1 MIATHS
7 DVGSVGGI
15 ADRNEISAAERTN
28 TRSLA
33 RPRPELRETGLYHTN
48 RCITLLLPSDRDRDR
63 GRESDTCLR
72 IVPARRRRRC
82 GAVGGIRPAAA
93 AQ

>member
-7 DVGSVGGI
+7 DVGSAVGI
-15 ADRNEISAAERTN
+15 ADRNEISLGGRAN
-28 TRSLA
+28 TRPLA
-33 RPRPELRETGLYHTN
+33 RPRPELRETGLHRTN
-48 RCITLLLPSDRDRDR
+48 RCITLLLPFDRDR